1 MLLLVLVAAWLPT
14 TDGRIAVGNLD
25 AQIAGL
31 TRAGDHGRELLELY
45 LTRAQY
51 LGSPGDYDQAE
62 AIVEQMVRTPQ
73 HDMPLRPYFFRVQ
86 VRAALHQFRAAFADA
101 DRLYTYFGP
110 TDAME
115 ALRASLW
122 QATGDE
128 EKALPILEK
137 RAKQHADLQSLGQ
150 LAVLK
155 GLLGEVDEAERLFR
169 EGEASYHDA
178 SPFAVAWLEFQWG
191 LMCERAG
198 RLSTARELYQSA
210 YERLP
215 QYAPAIGHLAG
226 VLAHLGEKE
235 RAIRLLEPLADRLDD
250 PEYAAQL
257 LTLRPDEKLRAR
269 AAKRYNQLLKKHPEA
284 YADHGARFFLGQPR
298 AIELAKLNL
307 ANRHTDEAYQLLI
320 DALLAA
326 KKDAC
331 PAAEEA
337 LRQRPRAGMFLRVA
351 VANAW
356 TRCGKMSQAEK
367 LLSAPAPS
375 PPATTPPR

>member
-1 MLLLVLVAAWLPT
+1 LLLVLVAAWLPT

-31 TRAGDHGRELLELY
+31 TRAGGHGQELAGLL

-51 LGSPGDYDQAE
+51 LGSPADYDHAE
-62 AIVEQMVRTPQ
+62 AITEEIVRTPQ
-73 HDMPLRPYFFRVQ
+73 HDLPLRPYFLRAQ
-86 VRAALHQFRAAFADA
+86 VRMALHQFRAAQADV
-101 DRLYTYFGP
+101 DRLYSFFGP
-110 TDAME
+110 TDAMQ
-115 ALRASLW
+115 ALRARLW
-122 QATGDE
+122 EATGDE
-128 EKALPILEK
+128 EKALPIFEQ
-137 RAKQHADLQSLGQ
+137 RAKQHADLQTVGQ

-155 GLLGEVDEAERLFR
+155 GTLGQVEEAERLFG
-169 EGEASYHDA
+169 EAEASYHDA

-191 LMCERAG
+191 LLCERTG
-198 RLSTARELYQSA
+198 RLSTARERYQSA
-210 YERLP
+210 VERLP

-226 VLAHLGEKE
+226 VVAHLGEKE

-269 AAKRYNQLLKKHPEA
+269 AARRYDQLLKKHPEA
-284 YADHGARFFLGQPR
+284 YADHAARFFLGQPR

-331 PAAEEA
+331 PMAEEA
-337 LRQRPRAGMFLRVA
+337 LRKRPRAGMVLKIA